1 MSRACGCTSSRAR
14 SSSVTRC
21 RRASPTTATAVPTH
35 TTAGQP
41 LWCLRMFGS
50 GFAAFVSSLSKERS
64 EPLNK
69 TLRAGV
75 VIDGVGLPCEEGC
88 SCDFDA
94 QRQIHCHTWHPRGAS
109 GRMAAAKRD
118 DDDTHR
124 HRHADE
130 HGEESVA
137 SSNESKHSVGK
148 YCAIIQQANCVSGDG
163 GLSPTRGKGTVKAL
177 GKLQTPEQCRDA

>member
-1 MSRACGCTSSRAR
+1 
-14 SSSVTRC
+14 
-21 RRASPTTATAVPTH
+21 
-35 TTAGQP
+35 
-41 LWCLRMFGS
+41 MFGS
-50 GFAAFVSSLSKERS
+50 GFAAFVPSLSKERS

-94 QRQIHCHTWHPRGAS
+94 QRQIHCHTWHPHGAS
-109 GRMAAAKRD
+109 GRMAAAKSD

-124 HRHADE
+124 HRHEDE

-137 SSNESKHSVGK
+137 SSNASEHSVGK
-148 YCAIIQQANCVSGDG
+148 DCAIIQQANCVSGDG